1 MEESQSKKVQRWK
14 MVLSEYDFKLHHI
27 AGKENI
33 IVDVLSRVRG
43 DGRLPRHT
51 LFATRVTTARE
62 KLQKQSLEQQRLQP
76 DEWKQKFEE
85 TETGW
90 KKNGFLVVPE
100 SLEKKVMRLT
110 HGEELESHAGA

>member
-1 MEESQSKKVQRWK
+1 M
-14 MVLSEYDFKLHHI
+14 
-27 AGKENI
+27 
-33 IVDVLSRVRG
+33 
-43 DGRLPRHT
+43 
-51 LFATRVTTARE
+51 
-62 KLQKQSLEQQRLQP
+62 EQQRLQP

-110 HGEELESHAGA
+110 HGEELESHAGAAIMTERLKEYGYYIKNAQKKATEFIKECGLCQKMRGSLLLSFVGEEHIRHEAFFRRSSGHS